1 MRCLP
6 SLNAMQEFL
15 AWGTRQRLTGQ
26 FSGIYSTSVFSLL
39 DPRLLSIKLWKR
51 SVALICKAIMPNL
64 QIPQSQFRNVIQPLV
79 YYPTLRVMNRCI
91 YPGRRA
97 TFSLRRKMKK
107 LKCLFFTI
115 NEMSDCSNFFFYF
128 CFRLNTKEYDLTW
141 MYTEGREM
149 AVFTDQQFEF
159 ALMKMRGMVDYE
171 FLVKLRPVH
180 LRMENQEAD
189 DS

>member
-1 MRCLP
+1 MSPLPQCYAGVP
-6 SLNAMQEFL
+6 SLGYSSEVDRPVFWNLFN
-15 AWGTRQRLTGQ
+15 
-26 FSGIYSTSVFSLL
+26 FSFFPFRSPAPQYQTLEEVCCTNLQSNYAKSLDPPIPKCYSTLSLL
-39 DPRLLSIKLWKR
+39 P
-51 SVALICKAIMPNL
+51 
-64 QIPQSQFRNVIQPLV
+64 
-79 YYPTLRVMNRCI
+79 PTLRVLTKCI